1 MFCETTCVGDV
12 SLFSKLMIVV
22 WSDKG
27 CRFKFLVR
35 LGGGDHAAVFGVLAS
50 GAVPGVGA

>member
-1 MFCETTCVGDV
+1 
-12 SLFSKLMIVV
+12 MIVV

-27 CRFKFLVR
+27 CQAKFLVR
-35 LGGGDHAAVFGVLAS
+35 LGRGGHAAVFGLLAS

>member
-1 MFCETTCVGDV
+1 MV
-12 SLFSKLMIVV
+12 VV

-27 CRFKFLVR
+27 CQFKFPVR
-35 LGGGDHAAVFGVLAS
+35 LSRGDNTAVFGVLAS